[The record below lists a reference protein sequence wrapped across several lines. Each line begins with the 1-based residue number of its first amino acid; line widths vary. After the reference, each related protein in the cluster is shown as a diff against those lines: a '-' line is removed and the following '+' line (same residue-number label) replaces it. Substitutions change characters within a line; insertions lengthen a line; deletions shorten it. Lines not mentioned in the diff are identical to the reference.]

1 MYKKSTPLTI
11 LRPWK
16 VLWNPSWYE
25 HNKRKL
31 LQTHQRYWNCE
42 LTLPTLIFDAL
53 KNRALHHSKPFQ
65 CINFS
70 EAPAKRVAFSSVLS
84 TFTAHGLGI
93 MFGSAKKSING
104 SLSFDDTFSV
114 RVNASWK
121 HCFLWTFILFFEW
134 LIYIHHCPPVNNEG
148 WHAEF
153 HPLGENLL
161 LFFEP
166 LPKNKETVGH
176 QNTVKSLATCEH
188 YWII

>member
-1 MYKKSTPLTI
+1 MLKMYKKSTPLTI

-16 VLWNPSWYE
+16 VLWNLSWYE

-84 TFTAHGLGI
+84 TLYITCV
-93 MFGSAKKSING
+93 SC
-104 SLSFDDTFSV
+104 LSQPKRVLWFSV
-114 RVNASWK
+114 IWRRFFSSSNKSWK
-121 HCFLWTFILFFEW
+121 HCLFH
-134 LIYIHHCPPVNNEG
+134 LIFWMADLYS
-148 WHAEF
+148 
-153 HPLGENLL
+153 
-161 LFFEP
+161 
-166 LPKNKETVGH
+166 
-176 QNTVKSLATCEH
+176 SLSTRK
-188 YWII
+188 